1 MILLLLT
8 KGYNARKVGF
18 VHYVIFYDGNSP
30 NVNSIDPV
38 PKFLGQS
45 KVANKKFK
53 IRWLQGNDKGVHRSH
68 RIINYYVQIP
78 K

>member
-18 VHYVIFYDGNSP
+18 VYYVIFYDGNSTH
-30 NVNSIDPV
+30 VNSIDPV
-38 PKFLGQS
+38 PKFLGLS

-53 IRWLQGNDKGVHRSH
+53 IRWLKGNDTQV
-68 RIINYYVQIP
+68 
-78 K
+78 